1 MKLRR
6 LTIAGFRGFNVER
19 SIDFNEK
26 LTVIAAPNS
35 HGKTSISEALEFLIY
50 GATSKVERADS
61 SKEEYKDSYRNRH
74 FPKDKAAYVEA
85 TFVVAD
91 NVEQKLRVELGT
103 DGVTI
108 RRFVD
113 GKSVEAWPFHATLL
127 TAAKPFVL
135 QHALKYLLL
144 VPPSDRFQ
152 GFAKL
157 LGLNEVDGVFQ
168 AIISLCTKPTT
179 SLSSE
184 GQHILSDLSSLEA
197 RIALTPSLKTV
208 ATSLKRGEE
217 HLRATYTLIESRADS
232 LLGGM
237 VKAEE
242 RIPKLIAA
250 RTAESS
256 KVYSGDIA
264 LHAYSTVESAELTSA
279 YKALSTAVDASFLE
293 DYGRLCV
300 QGAAARLQREAL
312 LLDIGVE
319 LIEASPESCPL
330 CTQVLNDD
338 LRRVIRN
345 RHASARAEMA
355 LSAAREQSLSR
366 VTRSLADIRSELKAH
381 MKLSECRTSNLIA
394 SMQPENKSKV
404 CDLLGGASS
413 ASAEIVRS
421 AAGTASAV
429 RDRLRIDAAHLEN
442 TILICESG
450 IKENHQSLADVE
462 ALGRA
467 LRAYLASAN
476 DFTSKAAQ
484 LESTIAEPTRL
495 FHQNVDALAGTSEI
509 SLLIEL
515 LEKVKSVERA
525 LRVRDIFE
533 ELKDLKRHV
542 EQTLAETM
550 EAAMSTD
557 LTNAVLKW
565 YDAIRTDGDPDVH
578 FSGFAMEKT
587 KTGDFKSRR
596 LAVQAK
602 SYGVHLA
609 SAVSSLSE
617 SKLNALGLSVSIA
630 SAVRSPG
637 PWSFLIIDDPIQS
650 WDDEH
655 ETRFIDVIR
664 NLVETEN
671 KQIVVLSHKG
681 SWARQLCQGCRTLNG
696 FHCEITG
703 YTKDGPHII
712 VMEWS
717 TVEQRLRE
725 VDAILSD
732 STATSVRLQQ
742 AEEEIRLTA
751 CQMASQI
758 AKEKLGRITSAHN
771 MNSKDVRAILV
782 KAGVVPADVD
792 RISAMFVTAD
802 DAHHAPKHYTPNA
815 QRIRQAV
822 ASIRVV
828 IRQTEMARPNTK

>member
-50 GATSKVERADS
+50 GATSKVEKADS

-74 FPKDKAAYVEA
+74 FPADRSAYVEA
-85 TFVVAD
+85 TFAVAG
-91 NVEQKLRVELGT
+91 NAEQKLRIELSP

-113 GKSVEAWPFHATLL
+113 GKPVEAWPFHATLL
-127 TAAKPFVL
+127 TAARPFVL

-144 VPPSDRFQ
+144 VPPSNRFQ
-152 GFAKL
+152 GFARL
-157 LGLNEVDGVFQ
+157 LGLNEVDDAFQ
-168 AIISLCTKPTT
+168 AILGLCTKPTA
-179 SLSSE
+179 SLSPE
-184 GQHILSDLSSLEA
+184 GQRILSELVSLEA
-197 RIALTPSLKTV
+197 RVTPVPELKKV
-208 ATSLKRGEE
+208 STSLRHGAEKMND
-217 HLRATYTLIESRADS
+217 AYTLIEARSDA

-242 RIPKLIAA
+242 RLQKLIAA
-250 RTAESS
+250 RTAEAA
-256 KVYSGDIA
+256 KVYSGDVA
-264 LHAYSTVESAELTSA
+264 LHTYSTAESGQLASA

-293 DYGRLCV
+293 GYGRLCV
-300 QGAAARLQREAL
+300 HGTAARLQKEAR

-319 LIEASPESCPL
+319 LIEDNQDSCPL
-330 CTQVLNDD
+330 CTQVLDND
-338 LRRVIRN
+338 LRRVIHE
-345 RHASARAEMA
+345 RHASVRAEIEIG
-355 LSAAREQSLSR
+355 AAREQSLSR
-366 VTRSLADIRSELKAH
+366 VTRSLADARSEFKEH

-394 SMQPENKSKV
+394 SMQPENAPKV
-404 CDLLGGASS
+404 CDLLGGVSA

-421 AAGTASAV
+421 TAGVASGL
-429 RDRLRIDAAHLEN
+429 RDRLRAAAAQLEGA
-442 TILICESG
+442 ILICESG
-450 IKENHQSLADVE
+450 IKENRESLADAE
-462 ALGRA
+462 ALGKA
-467 LRAYLASAN
+467 LQAYLATAS
-476 DFTSKAAQ
+476 DFVSQVAQ
-484 LESTIAEPTRL
+484 LEPSLAGPTKL
-495 FHQNVDALAGTSEI
+495 FRQNVDALAGTSEI
-509 SLLIEL
+509 SLLIDL
-515 LEKVKSVERA
+515 LEKRKTIERA
-525 LRVRDIFE
+525 LRVRDVLE
-533 ELKDLKRHV
+533 GLKDLKKHV

-557 LTNAVLKW
+557 LTNAVMKW
-565 YDAIRTDGDPDVH
+565 YDTIRTDGDPDVH

-596 LAVQAK
+596 LSVQAK

-630 SAVRSPG
+630 SAIRSPG
-637 PWSFLIIDDPIQS
+637 PWGFLIIDDPIQS

-664 NLVETEN
+664 SLVETEN
-671 KQIVVLSHKG
+671 KQVVVLSHKG
-681 SWARQLCQGCRTLNG
+681 NWAKQVCQGCRTLNG

-703 YTKDGPHII
+703 YTKDGPHIV

-717 TVEQRLRE
+717 TIDQRLRE
-725 VDAILSD
+725 VDAIVSD
-732 STATSVRLQQ
+732 STATSVKLQQ
-742 AEEEIRLTA
+742 GEEEMRLVA
-751 CQMASQI
+751 CQVASQI
-758 AKEKLGRITSAHN
+758 AKEKLGRTTSAHN

-782 KAGVVPADVD
+782 EAGVTADLVD

-802 DAHHAPKHYTPNA
+802 DAHHAPKNYTPNI
-815 QRIRQAV
+815 QRIRQAAV
-822 ASIRVV
+822 AIREVLK
-828 IRQTEMARPNTK
+828 QTKKA